1 VPPTTKP
8 DTFESEFLTH
18 YLAQGIGGMTKKD
31 IDALAMYLLDKY
43 GVPGTGPLYK
53 FPNQETSVLLKAT
66 VSKIKQLRY
75 EAGLKYGGRVE
86 DKALARL
93 LAALNAAVL
102 DVDSKKIHLI
112 VEDVLAKNWL
122 QGQLKQHGLVFDH
135 SFNAEILKVDAKGL
149 FKLLDRF
156 FDRKLTERFREQF
169 EKATKEQKAEKLKE
183 SFARLAKDFAGEA
196 AKKAGSAVAAYFGL
210 YVPG

>member
-1 VPPTTKP
+1 MASPTKP

-18 YLAQGIGGMTKKD
+18 YLAAGIGTMAKKD
-31 IDALAMYLLDKY
+31 IDALVMYLLDKY
-43 GVPGTGPLYK
+43 GIPGTGSLNKY
-53 FPNQETSVLLKAT
+53 PNQETSVLLKAT

-112 VEDVLAKNWL
+112 IEDVLAKNWL
-122 QGQLKQHGLVFDH
+122 QGQLKLHGLIFDH
-135 SFNAEILKVDAKGL
+135 SFNSEVLKVDSKGL
-149 FKLLDRF
+149 FKLLGQF
-156 FDRKLTERFREQF
+156 FDSKLTERFKEQF
-169 EKATKEQKAEKLKE
+169 EKATKEQKAEKLRE
-183 SFARLAKDFAGEA
+183 SFVKLAKEFAGEA
-196 AKKAGSAVAAYFGL
+196 ARKAGASVAAYFGL
-210 YVPG
+210 YLPR

>member
-1 VPPTTKP
+1 MASPTKP

-18 YLAQGIGGMTKKD
+18 YLAQGIGGMSKKD
-31 IDALAMYLLDKY
+31 IDALVMYLFDKY
-43 GVPGTGPLYK
+43 GIPGTGSLNKY
-53 FPNQETSVLLKAT
+53 PNQETSVLLKAT

-112 VEDVLAKNWL
+112 IEDVLAKNWL

-135 SFNAEILKVDAKGL
+135 SFNAEILKVDSKGL
-149 FKLLDRF
+149 FKLLGQF
-156 FDRKLTERFREQF
+156 FDNKLTERFREQF

-183 SFARLAKDFAGEA
+183 SFVKLAKEFAAEA
-196 AKKAGSAVAAYFGL
+196 AKKAGASVAAYFGL
-210 YVPG
+210 YLPR